1 MLSKI
6 KYIKIKDILG
16 VIEYIILF
24 IPSLILKLILIIT
37 NKKVWLVAEL
47 KDTCRD
53 NGYHFFKYVKEK
65 HPEQICF
72 YAIDK
77 KSKDYD
83 KIKHFSG
90 VIQFGSIVY
99 WLLYLSANK
108 NIVTDKG
115 SDPCHM
121 LFSIL
126 HKVGLYDNVVFLQ
139 HGIISN
145 IIPMFF
151 YKNTH
156 FRLMMSGSKL
166 EYELLR
172 SQYYGYPENRIK
184 YTGLARYDNLIH
196 YNKKENQIL
205 IMPTWRRWIGR
216 ESNILGRKKPFTE
229 SCYYKKWSHLL
240 NNKEFINYIEQNN
253 LIIKFFPHHQMQKF
267 LESFKTTS
275 KNIDIL
281 DEKDNNVQ
289 TLLKESALLITDYS
303 SVVYDFA
310 YMRKPVLYYQ
320 FDFDEFMSK
329 HFQDDRID
337 YIKNGYGD
345 VCKTEED
352 LIRHIINFN
361 EDFELSEKYKKRINT
376 VFLFHDDKNCE
387 RIFNEIMK
395 I

>member
-1 MLSKI
+1 MLTKI
-6 KYIKIKDILG
+6 KYIKMKDILG
-16 VIEYIILF
+16 VFEYIMLF
-24 IPSLILKLILIIT
+24 IPSLVLKLALVIT

-53 NGYHFFKYVKEK
+53 NGYHFFKYIKEK

-90 VIQFGSIVY
+90 VIQFGGIVY
-99 WLLYLSANK
+99 WMLYLSADK
-108 NIVTDKG
+108 NIVTDKS
-115 SDPCHM
+115 SDPCHI

-145 IIPMFF
+145 VIPMFH

-156 FRLMMSGSKL
+156 FRLMICGSRP
-166 EYELLR
+166 EYDLLR
-172 SQYYGYPENRIK
+172 SSYYEYPENRIK
-184 YTGLARYDNLIH
+184 YTGLARYDNLI
-196 YNKKENQIL
+196 NFEKKNQIL

-216 ESNILGRKKPFTE
+216 ESNFLEKKKPFTE
-229 SCYYKKWSHLL
+229 SQYYKKWSQLL
-240 NNKEFINYIEQNN
+240 NNKEFIKYIEQNN

-267 LESFKTTS
+267 LEFFKTTS
-275 KNIDIL
+275 KNIEIL
-281 DEKDNNVQ
+281 NEKDNSVQ

-303 SVVYDFA
+303 SVVYDFV

-329 HFQDDRID
+329 HFQDSRID

-352 LIRHIINFN
+352 LIRHIISFN
-361 EDFELSEKYKKRINT
+361 EDFKLSEKYKKRINT
-376 VFLFHDDKNCE
+376 VFVFHDDKNCE